1 MIMFIHNRYYYLWKT
16 KTYRSYP
23 LHQYRWLVASHAV
36 HVICSKQRN
45 FIQTKAMLHRSTGV
59 SSTTRL
65 LNFDTCAYI
74 VRLTHR
80 SSLFRISTFN
90 KSQPEPHV
98 YLFKCIASFPH
109 VVCIYCPELLTWQG
123 GVSIRTIAFRLWVK
137 YVLRSQSV
145 LVVHYS
151 CNIHVPTISRVSCDF
166 HTPFQ
171 W

>member
-1 MIMFIHNRYYYLWKT
+1 MGSLSLPEK
-16 KTYRSYP
+16 
-23 LHQYRWLVASHAV
+23 LL
-36 HVICSKQRN
+36 
-45 FIQTKAMLHRSTGV
+45 TKARG
-59 SSTTRL
+59 
-65 LNFDTCAYI
+65 
-74 VRLTHR
+74 
-80 SSLFRISTFN
+80 
-90 KSQPEPHV
+90 
-98 YLFKCIASFPH
+98 SFAP
-109 VVCIYCPELLTWQG
+109 CYCPELLTWQG